1 MRRPPS
7 SESRFPIKVDA
18 ALGISTYSTSPSLSP
33 RRAASEPYGAPRNR
47 AGTGR
52 DATVVRFA
60 AASSYVRTRPGASAM
75 GPCAAAH
82 ASPSRGSWRHGRAG
96 GTSNGNACSARY
108 RAASSAAP
116 PQNHAS
122 RRPTAT

>member
-47 AGTGR
+47 AGIGR

-75 GPCAAAH
+75 GPYAAAH

-122 RRPTAT
+122 RRPTAM